1 MLKQA
6 GTRMYKFID
15 IGANLCDGMYQGEY
29 HGSKK
34 HAPDLDAVLARATH
48 AGLEKIIVTGTSLQ
62 ESREAVQL
70 ARANKQLYCTVGCH
84 PTRCGEFTAQGST
97 PEEYL
102 AQLLQLIQDGCCT
115 ADGKRAVVVA
125 VGECGLDYAR
135 LNFCD
140 ADTQKTYFEQQLT
153 LAEVSGLPLFLH
165 CRDAAADLISILT
178 PWRDRVAGGVVHS
191 FDGTKQELADILD
204 LDLYVGINGC
214 SLRTEENLAVAAS
227 VPLER
232 LLLETDSP
240 WCEVKATHAG
250 YRHVKTHFADIR
262 KKEKWQ
268 PGAMVKGR
276 NEPACIVQVLEALA
290 GAREEDPQVVAQ
302 AAFDNAIKLF
312 FSAAR

>member
-1 MLKQA
+1 MQRL
-6 GTRMYKFID
+6 TSD

-70 ARANKQLYCTVGCH
+70 AQQLYCTVGCH

-125 VGECGLDYAR
+125 VGE
-135 LNFCD
+135 
-140 ADTQKTYFEQQLT
+140 YFEQQLT

-276 NEPACIVQVLEALA
+276 NEPACIV
-290 GAREEDPQVVAQ
+290 
-302 AAFDNAIKLF
+302 
-312 FSAAR
+312 